1 MTLKREIKDA
11 YIEGGASIYVKTH
24 SNAVY
29 VDDNETETLTKRLDN
44 IKGKIDNNTSQLNEK
59 VNINQSILD
68 YNTDDIYLASFF
80 DYSDKFN
87 SYIYATKDGINFTQL
102 SSKYVSTGFGDT
114 GIIFYNGMFY
124 QLADNNRPGDKCSFT
139 IFTSKNLID
148 WNRKDIVLSDYT
160 DENYRVYG
168 ADFFIDDNEDMYI
181 IYSQQYGNMNGSDG
195 SSHCNFRPKIVKIN
209 NLEEFTFDT
218 PRLINIDDHNRIDPT
233 IIKKD
238 NTYYLFI
245 KKEIDEGGLKDG
257 TIGIWTSDDLVNW
270 TKQTDAISSL
280 SGYKFEAPCVCNING
295 IWYLYVDNWDGSL
308 NGYMHYC
315 TSTDLIN
322 WSEPIKIQTMSR
334 LRHGSVFKIDD
345 IKAKK
350 IINNLF
356 VQELMS
362 NNINPLF
369 YNNKFVNGV
378 DVKPYCKNKYIELF
392 SINMPMTWTAFNI
405 KFKITDTQN
414 IALNSEIL
422 LCARNKSDKTS
433 LTDCLFKEINTYKQ
447 SIADSLVVISQSGVH
462 RVFLKIENKVSIT
475 PTVSIIDF
483 EAHQSITFDIK
494 NSTPIDDLPVGN
506 QINCVKETFADD
518 LKRNIRLSKSYETLS
533 NTSVQLKFC
542 GMNGVAEIKGH
553 TNGYSEKQII
563 DYNLMLL
570 NGNIGIVNNNAN
582 GATIT
587 VTKDSYSSYIYTL
600 TITTGVNYSVFDV
613 TLPTGSYFIK

>member
-11 YIEGGASIYVKTH
+11 YIENGDSIYVKTH

-29 VDDNETETLTKRLDN
+29 VDENETETLTQRLDN
-44 IKGKIDNNTSQLNEK
+44 VKGKIDNNTTQLNEK

-80 DYSDKFN
+80 DFSDKFN

-124 QLADNNRPGDKCSFT
+124 QLADNNRPSDKCSFT

-195 SSHCNFRPKIVKIN
+195 SSHYNFRPKIVKIN

-245 KKEIDEGGLKDG
+245 KKEIDEGGLING

-270 TKQTDAISSL
+270 TKQTDSISSL

-295 IWYLYVDNWDGSL
+295 IWYLYVDNFDGSL

-392 SINMPMTWTAFNI
+392 SINMPMTWTAFSI

-414 IALNSEIL
+414 IALNSEVL

-433 LTDCLFKEINTYKQ
+433 LTDCLFKEINKYKQ

-462 RVFLKIENKVSIT
+462 KVFFKIGNKVTIT

-506 QINCVKETFADD
+506 QIDCVADYG
-518 LKRNIRLSKSYETLS
+518 LRLSKRYETLS
-533 NTSVQLKFC
+533 NTSVQLKFY
-542 GMNGVAEIKGH
+542 GINGVAEIKGH
-553 TNGYSEKQII
+553 ANGYSENKII

-570 NGNIGIVNNNAN
+570 GGNIGLVKNNVN

-587 VTKDSYSSYIYTL
+587 VTKDSYSSNIYTL
-600 TITTGVNYSVFDV
+600 TITTGVNYSIFDV
-613 TLPTGSYFIK
+613 TLPIGSYFIN